1 MGLRS
6 EINLVFRWNIYFG
19 GWTRRGFLY
28 YSDFFSSSSLSKK
41 KKKKKREQK
50 GEAGIRT
57 VWKLY
62 LFWFELCQPAVHKYS
77 VKTASHLCLLW
88 GNSNI
93 QWPVQCRLIAGM
105 YWIPWRAKYTV
116 SSPGVISFCSMKEIK
131 KRKNNNAK
139 PQKSLMPL
147 CTEGGNLQG
156 TIRVY

>member
-6 EINLVFRWNIYFG
+6 DINYAFRWNIYFG
-19 GWTRRGFLY
+19 GPTRGVFYTIQIFPL
-28 YSDFFSSSSLSKK
+28 LCQKQTNKK
-41 KKKKKREQK
+41 KKQK
-50 GEAGIRT
+50 GEAGIGT

-62 LFWFELCQPAVHKYS
+62 LFWLELCQPAVYKYS

-131 KRKNNNAK
+131 KRKNNNAN
-139 PQKSLMPL
+139 PQKSLMPP

>member
-6 EINLVFRWNIYFG
+6 EINSAFRWNIYFG
-19 GWTRRGFLY
+19 GQTRRAFLY
-28 YSDFFSSSSLSKK
+28 YSEFSSPLSNKK
-41 KKKKKREQK
+41 KKNKQK
-50 GEAGIRT
+50 GEAGIWT

-62 LFWFELCQPAVHKYS
+62 LFWLELCQPAVYKYS

-88 GNSNI
+88 RNSNI
-93 QWPVQCRLIAGM
+93 QWPVQCRLIAGV
-105 YWIPWRAKYTV
+105 YWIPWRAKCTV

-131 KRKNNNAK
+131 KRKNNNAN